1 MNTAAHRFIVGDQVA
16 ISYRTFGDA
25 SGGDASGGNAS
36 GRPPVVLQ
44 HGFASSG
51 AQNWMAAGLVDALV
65 AEGRQV
71 IVVDAR
77 GHGESDKPHDSASYG
92 ESRMAR
98 DLVELFDSLDLTE
111 VDLVGYSMG
120 AIVSLLTAVHDN
132 RIRRLVVGGV
142 GAGVVDL
149 GGVDTRVI
157 DQRALA
163 DALRADDPA
172 TVTDPAARRFRLF
185 ADASDNDR
193 LALAAQAE
201 AVNTEPI
208 AFEQISVQIAVV
220 IAGVDD
226 DLANRPEVLAKRLS
240 ATLIRVP
247 GDHLGAV
254 RNPEFRTALLDALR

>member
-1 MNTAAHRFIVGDQVA
+1 MNTSAHRFIAGDRVA
-16 ISYRTFGDA
+16 ISYRTFGDPPA
-25 SGGDASGGNAS
+25 GNSGGNGP
-36 GRPPVVLQ
+36 GRPPVALQ

-65 AEGRQV
+65 AQGRQV

-77 GHGESDKPHDSASYG
+77 GHGESDKPHDPGRYG
-92 ESRMAR
+92 EGRMAR
-98 DLVELFDSLDLTE
+98 DLVELFDSLDIAEL
-111 VDLVGYSMG
+111 DLVGYSMG
-120 AIVSLLTAVHDN
+120 AIVALLTAVQDN

-163 DALRADDPA
+163 EALRADDP
-172 TVTDPAARRFRLF
+172 TSVTDPAARRFRLF

-201 AVNTEPI
+201 AVNTEAI
-208 AFEQISVQIAVV
+208 AFEQISVEVAVV

-226 DLANRPEVLAKRLS
+226 DLAHRPEVLAKELS

-247 GDHLGAV
+247 GNHLGAV
-254 RNPEFRTALLDALR
+254 GTPEFRTALLDTLR